1 MKKRESGT
9 PNAEAWPFR
18 PAALEV
24 AIDLPPPFRL
34 LKLRETGDA
43 FAHARSIAA
52 SEGAGTLVLAGRF
65 DVVEFATVLE
75 PDEALGSPRRA
86 FYAGM
91 HALANALA
99 ALAPPE
105 RPISIIWPDAIHVDG
120 GLVGGGRLAWPENA
134 SNDDVPDWLVFGA
147 FVRTANIAHDPLA
160 LAWTATLEEQ
170 GFASVSGED
179 LAARFA
185 RHLMSGIDAWQSV
198 GFDVIARGYLDRLKT
213 GKGATASIAGDGDL
227 LLKWRGSPDP
237 ERHSLRDALRQPSW
251 LDGDGKEIRR

>member
-9 PNAEAWPFR
+9 SNTVAWPLG

-65 DVVEFATVLE
+65 DVVEFAAVLE
-75 PDEALGSPRRA
+75 PDEALASARRA

-91 HALANALA
+91 HALADARA

-120 GLVGGGRLAWPENA
+120 GLVGGGRLAWPEGA
-134 SNDDVPDWLVFGA
+134 SNADIPDWLVLGA
-147 FVRTANIAHDPLA
+147 SVRTANIANDPVA
-160 LAWTATLEEQ
+160 LAWTATLEDQ
-170 GFASVSGED
+170 GFANVSGED
-179 LAARFA
+179 LVARFA
-185 RHLMSGIDAWQSV
+185 RHLMSSIDAWQSV
-198 GFDVIARGYLDRLKT
+198 GFGVIARGYLDRLKSS
-213 GKGATASIAGDGDL
+213 KGATPSIACDGDL

-237 ERHSLRDALRQPSW
+237 ERHSLREALRRPSW
-251 LDGDGKEIRR
+251 LDADGKEIRR